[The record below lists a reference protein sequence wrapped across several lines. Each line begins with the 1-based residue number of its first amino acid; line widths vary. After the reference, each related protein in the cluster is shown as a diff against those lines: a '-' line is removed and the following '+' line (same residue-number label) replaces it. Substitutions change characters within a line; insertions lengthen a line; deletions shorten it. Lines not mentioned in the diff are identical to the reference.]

1 MSNLKLKHNPTSYA
15 EAEKA
20 LGNRESMT
28 IGHNTKLERNG
39 SGEIVATYHGNP
51 IVSYTADGV
60 WASWAGWT
68 SSTTATR
75 LNKLAPARFNIK
87 NFTSQINGEDVDSR
101 GWHKVTP

>member
-1 MSNLKLKHNPTSYA
+1 MSNLSLKHNPQTYA

-20 LGNRESMT
+20 LGNRDEIT
-28 IGHNTKLERNG
+28 IGHNTKLARNG
-39 SGEIVATYHGNP
+39 AREIVATYHGNP
-51 IVSYTADGV
+51 IVSYTPEGV

-87 NFTSQINGEDVDSR
+87 KFNAQINGKDVDCV
-101 GWHKVTP
+101 GWHKVS